1 MVIGAYSGRWHRA
14 NGYSRFYA
22 RVSLCFYFVV
32 AMLFSVAGW
41 LRSEECKTEGPA
53 LSATP
58 VFTGGHVGILNQAK
72 MSCYNFYAVYFRR
85 SSYPAGSAV
94 YVTVWSCCAVKDAV
108 GCECLLNHVMFLL

>member
-1 MVIGAYSGRWHRA
+1 
-14 NGYSRFYA
+14 
-22 RVSLCFYFVV
+22 
-32 AMLFSVAGW
+32 MLFSVAGW
-41 LRSEECKTEGPA
+41 LRGEECKTEGPA

-94 YVTVWSCCAVKDAV
+94 YVTVWS
-108 GCECLLNHVMFLL
+108 LLRCKRCGGMWMFTKSRDVSATD